1 MPYMLVAPLHPQE
14 SERQQALDD
23 LEVLDTPADPYM
35 ESLVRLA
42 RDLFKVEQVLIS
54 LVDRDR
60 QWFKARV
67 GLQACSTSRDASFC
81 AHAILDPEKTLVVPD
96 ARQDERFADNPLVLG
111 APNIRFYA
119 GHPLVAASGLPVG
132 TLCLLSSS
140 ARRLAAEEEARLR
153 DLAQLVEGYL
163 RLKGLSEHTR
173 QLREA
178 VTREQRKALLDPL
191 TQIWNRAALAH
202 FYPGE
207 QAIANSAQELIGILY
222 IDLDHFKAINDGH
235 GHGVGDQVLV
245 ETARRIASSLRPSDL
260 LLRIGGEEF
269 AVVAR
274 VTAVEQLR
282 TIAERVRAG
291 IAGKTFETAAGPLQ
305 VRASLGAAS
314 GSPQATAETLLA
326 QADAALYQAKHG
338 GRDQVCLHPPTVIA
352 G

>member
-1 MPYMLVAPLHPQE
+1 MLVAPLHPQE
-14 SERQQALDD
+14 NERQQALDE

-81 AHAILDPEKTLVVPD
+81 AHAILDPQKTLVVPD
-96 ARQDERFADNPLVLG
+96 ARQDERFADNPLVIG

-140 ARRLAAEEEARLR
+140 ARRLAADEESRLR

-207 QAIANSAQELIGILY
+207 QAIASSAQEVIGILY
-222 IDLDHFKAINDGH
+222 IDLDHFKAVNDSH

-245 ETARRIASSLRPSDL
+245 EAARRIASGLRPSDL
-260 LLRIGGEEF
+260 LLRLGGEEF

-291 IAGKTFETAAGPLQ
+291 IANKPFETAAGLLQ

-314 GSPQATAETLLA
+314 GAPQTTAETLLA

-338 GRDQVCLHPPTVIA
+338 GRDRVCLHPPTASA